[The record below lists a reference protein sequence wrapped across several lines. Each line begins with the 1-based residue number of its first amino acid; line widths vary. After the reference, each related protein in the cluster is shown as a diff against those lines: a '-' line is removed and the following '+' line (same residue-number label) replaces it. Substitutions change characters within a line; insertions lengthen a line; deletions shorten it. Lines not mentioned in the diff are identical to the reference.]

1 MIAPASDMVCT
12 IDLDP
17 RDRGE
22 VLRILAE
29 QVPDMEVW
37 AFGSRV
43 RHTAKPYS
51 DLDLALISQQPLSLD
66 QMAAITYAFA
76 DSDLSIRVDVVD
88 WASTSEVFRQII
100 AQAKVVMQQTRRV

>member
-1 MIAPASDMVCT
+1 MIAPASDVVCT

-17 RDRGE
+17 RDRVE

-29 QVPDMEVW
+29 QVPGMEVW

-51 DLDLALISQQPLSLD
+51 DLDLALITQQPLSLD
-66 QMAAITYAFA
+66 QMAAITDAFA
-76 DSDLSIRVDVVD
+76 NSDLSIRVDVVD

-100 AQAKVVMQQTRRV
+100 SQAKVVVQRPQ

>member
-1 MIAPASDMVCT
+1 MIAPAPDAVCT

-17 RDRGE
+17 RDRVE
-22 VLRILAE
+22 VLRMLAQ

-51 DLDLALISQQPLSLD
+51 DLDLALISQRPLSLD
-66 QMAAITYAFA
+66 EMAAITDAFA
-76 DSDLSIRVDVVD
+76 NSDLSIRVDVVD

>member
-1 MIAPASDMVCT
+1 MIAPASDVVCT

-17 RDRGE
+17 RDRVE

-29 QVPDMEVW
+29 QVPGMEVW

-51 DLDLALISQQPLSLD
+51 DLDLALITQQPLSLD
-66 QMAAITYAFA
+66 QMAAITDAFA
-76 DSDLSIRVDVVD
+76 NSDLSIRVDVAD

-100 AQAKVVMQQTRRV
+100 SQAKVVVQRPQ